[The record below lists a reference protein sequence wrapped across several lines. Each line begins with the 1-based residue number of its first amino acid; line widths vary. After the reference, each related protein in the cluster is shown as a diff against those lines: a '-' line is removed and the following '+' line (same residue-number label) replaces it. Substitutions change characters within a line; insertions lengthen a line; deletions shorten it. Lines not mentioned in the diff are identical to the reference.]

1 MPREFSRKVR
11 IAESIKRLLAE
22 PLAMAG
28 RDAGLGMLTVTDVE
42 VASDLSVATVY
53 VSAFGTQATHEEVL
67 AHLRE
72 LRPDM
77 RQRLAREL
85 RMKKVP
91 TVQFAIDESIANGAR
106 INELLSKRP
115 D

>member
-53 VSAFGTQATHEEVL
+53 VSAFATRATHEEVL
-67 AHLRE
+67 GHLRE

-77 RQRLAREL
+77 RLLLAREL

-91 TVQFAIDESIANGAR
+91 AVQFAIDESIANGAR